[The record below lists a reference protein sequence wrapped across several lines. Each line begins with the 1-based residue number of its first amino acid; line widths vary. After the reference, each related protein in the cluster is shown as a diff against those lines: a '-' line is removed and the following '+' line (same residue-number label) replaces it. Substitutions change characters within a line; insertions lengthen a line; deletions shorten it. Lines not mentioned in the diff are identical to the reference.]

1 MPCHHIFQSYLL
13 DYIENAKL
21 ADADREAPLF
31 RTAYRRSGTLQRCR
45 SVFLQA
51 VGWMF
56 GLPAGDS
63 ME

>member
-31 RTAYRRSGTLQRCR
+31 RTAYRCSGTLTGSAHESIRC
-45 SVFLQA
+45 LAHAA
-51 VGWMF
+51 VTRAT
-56 GLPAGDS
+56 PAF
-63 ME
+63 